1 MITGLLLIFI
11 PFLLLEAFFSASE
24 IALISANRRRLRER
38 AEQGHRGA
46 ALALKLVQAP
56 ERLVATTLLG
66 SNLAEISSSI
76 LVTAFL
82 IEVMGQTGE
91 IVAVLLL
98 PPLILILAEITPKS
112 IGRQLADSLA
122 QRLGPI
128 LWVVSWI
135 IYPVTFIFAG
145 LSRAVLFLL
154 GSRHP
159 SQMPFITREDL
170 HLVVKKSGPEV
181 DLETPERQ
189 IIQRILHFSLHSVK
203 EAMVPLIRVAAI
215 PDTLTVAQTL
225 EEFRTSRFSR
235 LPVYHRRID
244 NLIGV
249 VHAFDLLGE
258 EALHRSIR
266 AFMRPITYVPELKKI
281 DRLLAEM
288 QRQAIHLA
296 AVVDEYGGAVG
307 IVTIEDLLEEIV
319 GEIADEFDQEVTPY
333 KKLGEGHYL
342 VNARMEVE
350 ILNEA
355 LHLNLP
361 PGDYETLAGFLIAQ
375 SGDLPRVGEHI
386 RYNNLRFTVRQ
397 ADARTLKEVEIFV
410 DYEPV

>member
-145 LSRAVLFLL
+145 LSRAVLFLT

-333 KKLGEGHYL
+333 RKLGEMHYL

-350 ILNEA
+350 ILNET

-361 PGDYETLAGFLIAQ
+361 SGDYETLAGFLIAQ

-410 DYEPV
+410 EPEAI